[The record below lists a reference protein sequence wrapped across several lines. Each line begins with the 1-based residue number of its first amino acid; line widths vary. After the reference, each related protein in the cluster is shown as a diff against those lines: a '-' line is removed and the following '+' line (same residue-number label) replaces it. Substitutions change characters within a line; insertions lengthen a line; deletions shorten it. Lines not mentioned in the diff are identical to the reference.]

1 MPLEEKIAL
10 LSQRLL
16 RLDTGALAELRRMEV
31 GGVGPLPYWALAAEC
46 GFLDDDADVWMRI
59 VHILAILT
67 PKGERKTE
75 DRLHDPARRLGAALC
90 DGGDPNWP
98 AGGGDP
104 RPILSET
111 RLARLLATPADRR
124 GEDLTRL
131 ARMLAAKRDRANGVN
146 CREIAA
152 LLLFE
157 RVERNPREIAK
168 AYYRRL
174 DAAARKA
181 EKEEAK

>member
-46 GFLDDDADVWMRI
+46 GFLDDDADAWMRI

-67 PKGERKTE
+67 PKGERQVK
-75 DRLHDPARRLGAALC
+75 DCLHDPKRKLGRVLC

-98 AGGGDP
+98 ASGGDP
-104 RPILSET
+104 RPIVSET
-111 RLARLLATPADRR
+111 RLARLLATATDQR
-124 GEDLTRL
+124 GEALARL
-131 ARMLAAKRDRANGVN
+131 ARMLAISRDRTSGVN
-146 CREIAA
+146 CKEIAA
-152 LLLFE
+152 LLLFDD
-157 RVERNPREIAK
+157 VERNLREIAQ

-174 DAAARKA
+174 DTAARKT
-181 EKEEAK
+181 ETEEAQ